1 MTHHAIHLLWLMT
14 QAASSRRA
22 SKGRRSS
29 GHPCTHAAIHEPTQ
43 HAVDLRCAPV
53 SLEMVTNNEKKNR
66 CAFNLADL
74 GEARVEHRTNSSDS
88 MTTKSGQ
95 SLPGPPAIDLMSAE
109 GETFCLVMF
118 YNYKQLPWAP
128 HISCPSF
135 RTHGR
140 PEANSR
146 TRASQVDTYLW

>member
-1 MTHHAIHLLWLMT
+1 MATSIHCCQMT
-14 QAASSRRA
+14 QAPSSLRT
-22 SKGRRSS
+22 SKGRKSP
-29 GHPCTHAAIHEPTQ
+29 GQPCTHASIHEPTH
-43 HAVDLRCAPV
+43 HAVDLGFVPA

-95 SLPGPPAIDLMSAE
+95 SLPRPPAIDLMSTE

-135 RTHGR
+135 RTHGS
-140 PEANSR
+140 PGAHSR
-146 TRASQVDTYLW
+146 TRATRVDTYLW